1 MSSSVTSDDEHETE
15 EKEGD
20 EVIIKNI
27 IFISKCLYHVFQS
40 DSPSY
45 SVVSFSFVWD
55 YNKAWIS
62 FSCITTI
69 HQALLIK
76 FIWWLINS

>member
-45 SVVSFSFVWD
+45 SVVSFSFV
-55 YNKAWIS
+55 
-62 FSCITTI
+62 
-69 HQALLIK
+69 
-76 FIWWLINS
+76 